1 MKLVTVIGLFAFLTA
16 ACSDGSSG
24 SPNGPAS
31 GPTST
36 GPSGPT
42 TGAGTGGST
51 SDTTGSGGS
60 AGSNAAT
67 GTGGSAGSTTG
78 GGGSSGSGG
87 AGGSDDGGTPNPD
100 GGPTGDTG
108 GSGDGPIAGP
118 GPAGMSAIDW
128 GKLVIDTEIAGKT
141 SLGTSYPEGLVLH
154 GIYKAYKRL
163 KDPKYLAVLTASAD
177 SYGVAGGGSL
187 DSIMHMTALV
197 DAYEL
202 TMKASY
208 KAPAD
213 GTRRI
218 FDNYPKSSDGVFWHA
233 TGASR
238 AHQLWGDGVFM
249 SMSFLSRYGTV
260 FNDPSTYAIGVTQVS
275 VTAQHLL
282 NPATGLLWHAYD
294 ESGVASWSNHPS
306 KTNEIHWGRA
316 MGWWGMASVMV
327 LEALPANDPGR
338 PKVEKGLADL
348 VTALAKYQD
357 SATGRW
363 FQVVDKG
370 TDMRNWTET
379 SASSMYTYVTWW
391 AYQHRLVVGPMF
403 AEVVKKGFEGVMAKV
418 TKDASNKT
426 TIATI
431 CQGLN
436 VSDDIVGTYY
446 NHGIAS
452 NDPHGIGAFI
462 LMWEGLQ

>member
-1 MKLVTVIGLFAFLTA
+1 MLTV
-16 ACSDGSSG
+16 ACSDGSDSG
-24 SPNGPAS
+24 APS
-31 GPTST
+31 GPTSGSQT
-36 GPSGPT
+36 TSSTQSTSTTAGPT
-42 TGAGTGGST
+42 TGGAGTSVTAGSGGSGDSSVATGTGAGGSTTGSGGTGGST
-51 SDTTGSGGS
+51 G
-60 AGSNAAT
+60 
-67 GTGGSAGSTTG
+67 
-78 GGGSSGSGG
+78 
-87 AGGSDDGGTPNPD
+87 
-100 GGPTGDTG
+100 TG
-108 GSGDGPIAGP
+108 GSGDDGGSPTPDGGSPPDAGGSPDGPISGP
-118 GPAGMSAIDW
+118 GPAGMSNFDW
-128 GKLVIDTEIAGKT
+128 GKAVIDTEIAGKT

-163 KDPKYLAVLTASAD
+163 KDPKYLSVLTASAD

-213 GTRRI
+213 GTRRL

-233 TGASR
+233 KGASR
-238 AHQLWGDGVFM
+238 ANQLWGDGVFM

-260 FNDPSTYAIGVTQVS
+260 FNDLSTYAIGVTQVS
-275 VTAQHLL
+275 VTGDHLR

-294 ESGVASWSNHPS
+294 ESGTASWVKMPS

-338 PKVEKGLADL
+338 AKVEKGLADC
-348 VTALAKYQD
+348 VTALAKFQD
-357 SATGRW
+357 PATGRW

-379 SASSMYTYVTWW
+379 SASSMYSYVTWW
-391 AYQHRLVVGPMF
+391 AYQHRLVDATF
-403 AEVVKKGFEGVMAKV
+403 AQVAKKGFDGVMQKV
-418 TKDASNKT
+418 TKDANNKT

-462 LMWEGLQ
+462 LMWEGMQ